1 MGYRDGL
8 RSHIPTSLARMGA
21 SCLIQRRRISDLY
34 LERACHERYRA
45 TELWR
50 RRWDLNPRKVSL
62 HTISNRAD
70 SAALALL
77 LKSDTHSFEMNT
89 GSQGYPR
96 RIEDLSDSLFNAEV
110 QSSGR
115 VPCDDRL

>member
-1 MGYRDGL
+1 
-8 RSHIPTSLARMGA
+8 
-21 SCLIQRRRISDLY
+21 
-34 LERACHERYRA
+34 
-45 TELWR
+45 
-50 RRWDLNPRKVSL
+50 LNPRKVSL

-77 LKSDTHSFEMNT
+77 LKSDIHLFEMNV
-89 GSQGYPR
+89 GPQGYPSR
-96 RIEDLSDSLFNAEV
+96 RRDSSDWLRVIVGSLFNAEV

>member
-1 MGYRDGL
+1 M
-8 RSHIPTSLARMGA
+8 
-21 SCLIQRRRISDLY
+21 
-34 LERACHERYRA
+34 
-45 TELWR
+45 
-50 RRWDLNPRKVSL
+50 NPRKVSL

-77 LKSDTHSFEMNT
+77 QSVAIHFEMNT
-89 GSQGYPR
+89 GSQGYMS
-96 RIEDLSDSLFNAEV
+96 RIGDTSSSVFNTEV

>member
-1 MGYRDGL
+1 MCRV
-8 RSHIPTSLARMGA
+8 IIEM
-21 SCLIQRRRISDLY
+21 
-34 LERACHERYRA
+34 
-45 TELWR
+45 WR

-77 LKSDTHSFEMNT
+77 LNPAIHFFEMNT
-89 GSQGYPR
+89 GSKGYPSR
-96 RIEDLSDSLFNAEV
+96 FQDSSGSLFNAEV
-110 QSSGR
+110 HSSGR